1 MAEPRTA
8 QAGPTD
14 PGKRVEAIDMVR
26 GFALFGVLLVN
37 MYNFGA
43 TSLVWTAPI
52 DQAAFSVMRFFFE
65 TKSWRLFSFLF
76 GLGFA
81 LQLIRAEARGSR
93 FWPTYFR
100 RLTVLFV
107 IGMVHALFYDG
118 DILMYYAMLG
128 ALLALFQ
135 KVPPR
140 LLLGLAIVFLAVFP
154 VGGTI
159 KSLLSEDVPP
169 QAAIASHLEKAQEKN
184 EERLRTHPHAVGSI
198 TDVMAEN
205 SKTIPPDLR
214 EYPLDAEGTLA
225 YFAMFLIGLY
235 VGRRN
240 ILQNIE
246 GNLPMIRSVATW
258 GLGLGIASMMVE
270 RVLAF
275 AWGYNVWGDRGAN
288 VPLEFVGDLLF
299 AYGSTALSF
308 GYAAGIVVLSR
319 SAKFRA
325 LVTPFGPVGRL
336 ALSVYLTQTLAFTT
350 LFYGY
355 GFGFAF
361 RLGPAAVTG
370 YAALIFAIQVVIC
383 TWWVRRYRFGP
394 AEWVWRGLTYG
405 RFPAMR
411 LQSASLGSD

>member
-1 MAEPRTA
+1 
-8 QAGPTD
+8 
-14 PGKRVEAIDMVR
+14 
-26 GFALFGVLLVN
+26 
-37 MYNFGA
+37 
-43 TSLVWTAPI
+43 
-52 DQAAFSVMRFFFE
+52 MRFFFE

-81 LQLIRAEARGSR
+81 LQLIRAEARGRS

-100 RLTVLFV
+100 RLAVLFV
-107 IGMVHALFYDG
+107 IGMAHALFYDG

-128 ALLALFQ
+128 ALLAAFQ

-140 LLLGLAIVFLAVFP
+140 WLLGLAIVLLAVFP
-154 VGGTI
+154 VGGAM
-159 KSLLSEDVPP
+159 KSLLSEDVAPHV
-169 QAAIASHLEKAQEKN
+169 ATASRLEKAQEKN

-225 YFAMFLIGLY
+225 YFAMFLMGLY

-240 ILQNIE
+240 IVQDIE
-246 GNLPMIRSVATW
+246 GKLPMIRSVARW

-275 AWGYNVWGDRGAN
+275 AWGYDVWGDRGAN
-288 VPLEFVGDLLF
+288 VPLEFVGDVLF

-308 GYAAGIVVLSR
+308 GYAAGIVVLSV
-319 SAKFRA
+319 SAKFRV
-325 LVTPFGPVGRL
+325 LVTPFGPIGRL

-355 GFGFAF
+355 GFGFVF
-361 RLGPAAVTG
+361 RMGPAAVT
-370 YAALIFAIQVVIC
+370 ACAVLIFAIQVVIC

-411 LQSASLGSD
+411 LRSASLGSG